1 MFGCCSKRGGKIKT
15 KHKFLFIQFMLKN
28 IFLVTK
34 AWIVFAQINGKGAQP
49 LTLPIF
55 AYAENKILYSRIQLN
70 CNEKRV
76 LIECLRNLEICIECG
91 AI

>member
-1 MFGCCSKRGGKIKT
+1 MFGCSSERGGKIKT

-55 AYAENKILYSRIQLN
+55 AYAENKIFYSRIQQYFTENRDQIESFRN
-70 CNEKRV
+70 C
-76 LIECLRNLEICIECG
+76 
-91 AI
+91 